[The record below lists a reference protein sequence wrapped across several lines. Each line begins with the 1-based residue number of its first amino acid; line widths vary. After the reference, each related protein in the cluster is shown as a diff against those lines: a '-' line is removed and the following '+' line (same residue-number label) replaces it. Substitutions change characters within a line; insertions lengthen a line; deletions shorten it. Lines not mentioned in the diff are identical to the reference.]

1 MAQKTSSDTLLEFP
15 CEYPLKAF
23 GNNTAGFATHLRELL
38 TPIIGTIDNDQV
50 DTRMSRGNR
59 YLAVTITFE
68 ATSKDQIHC
77 FDCWLLFLAY
87 STCFQTTKLQDFLK
101 PKE

>member
-50 DTRMSRGNR
+50 ERLRRNVGVVD
-59 YLAVTITFE
+59 
-68 ATSKDQIHC
+68 DIHR
-77 FDCWLLFLAY
+77 
-87 STCFQTTKLQDFLK
+87 
-101 PKE
+101 

>member
-23 GNNTAGFATHLRELL
+23 GNNPAGFATHLRELL

-59 YLAVTITFE
+59 YLAVTIPFE
-68 ATSKDQIHC
+68 ATSKDQL
-77 FDCWLLFLAY
+77 DAVYEALTADPRVVMSL
-87 STCFQTTKLQDFLK
+87 
-101 PKE
+101 